1 MLRISKLTDY
11 GVVLST
17 HLAGLT
23 KPKSVRELASET
35 GLPEPTVGK
44 VLKTLSK
51 AGVVTSRRGANG
63 GYSLSRS
70 ADAISIVEV
79 ISALEG
85 PIAVTECT
93 DESDD
98 ASCAHETH
106 CAVRGNWQRIND
118 AVLGALGSITLDEMA
133 RSASSLV
140 TLSLSRDH
148 AQQQRE
154 A

>member
-17 HLAGLT
+17 HLAGL
-23 KPKSVRELASET
+23 KEPKSVPQLADET
-35 GLPEPTVGK
+35 GLPEPTIAK

-51 AGVVTSRRGANG
+51 ADVVVSRRGANG
-63 GYSLSRS
+63 GYALAR
-70 ADAISIVEV
+70 APHAISIVEV

-93 DESDD
+93 DDSED

-106 CAVRGNWQRIND
+106 CAVRGNWQRINE
-118 AVLGALGSITLDEMA
+118 AVLGALRGITLDEMA
-133 RSASSLV
+133 RSSMNLI
-140 TLSLSRDH
+140 SLSRSREQ

>member
-23 KPKSVRELASET
+23 EPKSVRELAVET
-35 GLPEPTVGK
+35 GLPEPTVSK

-51 AGVVTSRRGANG
+51 AQVVTSRRGVHG
-63 GYSLSRS
+63 GYSLSRPPHE
-70 ADAISIVEV
+70 ISIVEV
-79 ISALEG
+79 ITALEG

-106 CAVRGNWQRIND
+106 CSVRGNWQRIND
-118 AVLGALGSITLDEMA
+118 AVLTALRAITLDEMA
-133 RSASSLV
+133 RSSINLI
-140 TLSLSRDH
+140 TLSRSREQ
-148 AQQQRE
+148 AQQQRS
-154 A
+154 

>member
-23 KPKSVRELASET
+23 EPKSVRELALDT
-35 GLPEPTVGK
+35 GLPEPTVAK
-44 VLKTLSK
+44 VLKTLAK
-51 AGVVTSRRGANG
+51 ADVVSSRRGAHG
-63 GYSLSRS
+63 GYALSRS
-70 ADAISIVEV
+70 PDAISIVEV
-79 ISALEG
+79 ITALEG

-118 AVLGALGSITLDEMA
+118 AVLAALGAITLDEMA
-133 RSASSLV
+133 RSSITLI
-140 TLSLSRDH
+140 TLSRSREQ
-148 AQQQRE
+148 AQQQRT
-154 A
+154 